1 MLTWLAGVSIMALG
15 TLSEDPNCGLTIV
28 PCGMNYFHAH
38 KFRSRCV
45 VEFGPPVEV
54 KPEYITQYDDK
65 DERPKAVNA
74 LLEEIHVALRAVT
87 VNAPDYETLMA
98 SGKCAHGWIDD

>member
-1 MLTWLAGVSIMALG
+1 MALG
-15 TLSEDPNCGLTIV
+15 TLAQDPDCGLTII

-54 KPEYITQYDDK
+54 KPEWIDMYK
-65 DERPKAVNA
+65 SEERPKAVNA
-74 LLEEIHVALRAVT
+74 LLEEIHNALLAVT
-87 VNAPDYETLMA
+87 VNAPDYDTLMV
-98 SGKCAHGWIDD
+98 SLHTPICSH